1 MIDTEYL
8 CVYMLGNITNT
19 TFTARYHALIGAIV
33 LTGGV
38 LVYSVLI
45 NGILYVKILMDLKNQ
60 YNYNLNLDVLRQRK
74 RYSEDLKYLRQEL
87 EREQELRMVERNSRI
102 SAQQKLRKFLSTANL
117 DNNVND
123 DDDKMFVLL
132 IEFFSSQLVI
142 IIASFLS
149 FDKVPLMERLQD
161 KAVILLITEQLVLSR
176 SRNCFNINIE
186 LASILMCRTISL
198 K

>member
-1 MIDTEYL
+1 
-8 CVYMLGNITNT
+8 MLGNITNT

-45 NGILYVKILMDLKNQ
+45 NGILCVKILMDLKNQ

-87 EREQELRMVERNSRI
+87 EREKELRMVERNSRI
-102 SAQQKLRKFLSTANL
+102 SAQQKLRRFLSTANL

-132 IEFFSSQLVI
+132 IEFFSSQIVI

-161 KAVILLITEQLVLSR
+161 KAVTLLITEQLVLSR

>member
-1 MIDTEYL
+1 
-8 CVYMLGNITNT
+8 
-19 TFTARYHALIGAIV
+19 
-33 LTGGV
+33 
-38 LVYSVLI
+38 
-45 NGILYVKILMDLKNQ
+45 
-60 YNYNLNLDVLRQRK
+60 
-74 RYSEDLKYLRQEL
+74 
-87 EREQELRMVERNSRI
+87 MVERNSRI
-102 SAQQKLRKFLSTANL
+102 SAQQKLRRFLSTANL
-117 DNNVND
+117 DKNVND

-176 SRNCFNINIE
+176 SRNCFSTNIE

>member
-87 EREQELRMVERNSRI
+87 EREQELRMMERNSRI
-102 SAQQKLRKFLSTANL
+102 SAQQKLRRFLSTANL

-198 K
+198 R